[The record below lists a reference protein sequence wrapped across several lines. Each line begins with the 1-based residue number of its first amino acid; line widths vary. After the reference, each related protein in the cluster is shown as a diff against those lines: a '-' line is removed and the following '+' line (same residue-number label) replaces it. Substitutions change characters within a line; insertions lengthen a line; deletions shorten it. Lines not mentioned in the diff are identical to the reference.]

1 MSKSKELLARI
12 GNILCAWW
20 LFFKWSSTIKILLR
34 VHTSSSSHRHVTC
47 SRHAM
52 HCNWNWHNHKNL
64 CGATDSIMKTY
75 VEKLI
80 QSWKLM
86 WRKWHNHQNLCGET
100 DTIMKTYV
108 EKLTQSWKLMRRN
121 WHNHENLCDY
131 LFVISQ
137 TNNRS
142 IFMTLMISHDFSKI
156 KILRP
161 GYCNLHQFQITTVF
175 YDRKYFVK
183 VNVTG

>member
-1 MSKSKELLARI
+1 VSKSKELLARI

-75 VEKLI
+75 VEKLT

-121 WHNHENLCDY
+121 WHNHETYVEKLTIMKTYVEKLTQSRKFIWRNWHNHKNLCGS
-131 LFVISQ
+131 VSP
-137 TNNRS
+137 
-142 IFMTLMISHDFSKI
+142 HKFSWLCQLLNI
-156 KILRP
+156 RF
-161 GYCNLHQFQITTVF
+161 CDCVSFST
-175 YDRKYFVK
+175 
-183 VNVTG
+183 